1 MIKLA
6 QLALLALA
14 MLATLFSGTGF
25 AFDGNRAG
33 FILGIGAGGGYLSN
47 YELALAMLATL
58 FSGVGFAFE
67 GRKLRKGTSAM
78 KLTRLLI
85 FGTVL
90 LVMCFVYACEP
101 SSNSEWE
108 CVATVT
114 DRSDRSRT
122 ATGSGTGSDLFT
134 AQRNSVKAACSKL
147 NRIDCDIAGARG
159 VSVDYECDAKLGLRL
174 F

>member
-14 MLATLFSGTGF
+14 MLATLFSGT
-25 AFDGNRAG
+25 
-33 FILGIGAGGGYLSN
+33 
-47 YELALAMLATL
+47 
-58 FSGVGFAFE
+58 GFAFE

-101 SSNSEWE
+101 SDSNSRWE

-114 DRSDRSRT
+114 DRSGLFNPTSRTATRT

-147 NRIDCDIAGARG
+147 NRIDCDIAGAPG
-159 VSVDYECDAKLGLRL
+159 VSVDYECDAKLGLGL